1 MGHLS
6 KKKKAEKLE
15 PLQCKF
21 GDPNAWRLSKRKG

>member
-15 PLQCKF
+15 ALACKY
-21 GDPNAWRLSKRKG
+21 GDSNAWRLSKRKG